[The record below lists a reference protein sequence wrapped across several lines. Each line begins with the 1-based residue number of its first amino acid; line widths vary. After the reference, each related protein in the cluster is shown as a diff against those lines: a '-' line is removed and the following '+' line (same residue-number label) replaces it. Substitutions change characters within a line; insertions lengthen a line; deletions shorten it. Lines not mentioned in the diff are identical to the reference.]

1 MTQPEPIQHYETR
14 SMFSTWVGVV
24 LVFAFF
30 GMLAFVALKM
40 SPRGNDYEKKRAKA
54 RVEKLDAAQKEN
66 LTALNT
72 YAWVDKTKG
81 VARIPIDH
89 AMHLMLVELP
99 DKKPTAAGPIVAASP
114 SAAPQTS
121 PAPSAA
127 ASAPAA
133 SATASPA
140 ANAAVS
146 PAAKASATP
155 VAKASATPA
164 ASPTASTTP
173 KPTSVSGHDSEAH
186 NQPAAAINPPPAP
199 PNTQPGPNTSPAATA
214 PPAPAKAQVSPSPSA
229 SPSAPGTPLPVRGK
243 TP

>member
-30 GMLAFVALKM
+30 GMLAFVAVKL
-40 SPRGNDYEKKRAKA
+40 SPRGDDYEKKRAKVRA
-54 RVEKLDAAQKEN
+54 EKLDAAQKEN
-66 LTALNT
+66 LTALTT
-72 YAWVDKTKG
+72 YGWVDKTKG
-81 VARIPIDH
+81 IARIPIND
-89 AMHLMLVELP
+89 AMQLMLVELP

-127 ASAPAA
+127 ASPAA
-133 SATASPA
+133 S
-140 ANAAVS
+140 
-146 PAAKASATP
+146 
-155 VAKASATPA
+155 ASATPA
-164 ASPTASTTP
+164 VSPTASTTP

-186 NQPAAAINPPPAP
+186 NQPAAAANPPPAP

-229 SPSAPGTPLPVRGK
+229 SPSAPGK

>member
-1 MTQPEPIQHYETR
+1 
-14 SMFSTWVGVV
+14 MFSTWVGVV

-30 GMLAFVALKM
+30 GMLAFVAVKL
-40 SPRGNDYEKKRAKA
+40 SPRGDDYEKKRAKVRA
-54 RVEKLDAAQKEN
+54 EKLDAAQKEN

-89 AMHLMLVELP
+89 AVGLMLVELA

-114 SAAPQTS
+114 SATSQAS

-127 ASAPAA
+127 ASPAA
-133 SATASPA
+133 SASASPA
-140 ANAAVS
+140 
-146 PAAKASATP
+146 
-155 VAKASATPA
+155 AKASATPA

-214 PPAPAKAQVSPSPSA
+214 PPRPAKAPVSPSPSA